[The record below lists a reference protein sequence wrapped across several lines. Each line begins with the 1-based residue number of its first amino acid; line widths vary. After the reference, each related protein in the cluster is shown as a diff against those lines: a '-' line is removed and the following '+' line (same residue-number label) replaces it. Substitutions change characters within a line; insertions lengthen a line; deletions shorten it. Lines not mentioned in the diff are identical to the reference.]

1 MLSLTFVGAGAAG
14 GALVRDSRSA
24 DRFVRINSVAC
35 SSEGVRAKASM
46 QCSRVNPMSISY
58 YEIVRLG
65 NHKVFS
71 SYNEV

>member
-1 MLSLTFVGAGAAG
+1 MRILRDLLYVLSLTFVGAGAAG

-46 QCSRVNPMSISY
+46 QCSRVNPMSIS
-58 YEIVRLG
+58 
-65 NHKVFS
+65 
-71 SYNEV
+71 